1 VRRWLVG
8 AILAFLLLLGGP
20 AIWLQHELNT
30 PYFGAAGLGSFV
42 DISRGAGIGAIAD
55 ALKAGG
61 ALRHKLPFLLYVRWT
76 GQARHL
82 RAGEYR
88 FTSPARPARIVQ
100 RLVQGDVYF
109 RTVTIPEGLTAR
121 ETIALLVRVGF
132 SNEKEME
139 ELINRVDWIA
149 DLDPRAGS
157 LEGYIWPETYR
168 FSRHTTPEEMLKA
181 MVTQFRVRMSSL
193 LAANP
198 LPSGWSIPQIVTLAS
213 MIEKEAKTADER
225 RLVASVLR
233 NRLRLKMPL
242 SCDPTIIY
250 ALKMAGTYAGSL
262 HKANLGMASAYNT
275 YTHPGLPP
283 GPIANPG
290 ADSLQA
296 ALEPAPSDY
305 LYYVSRNDGTH
316 FFSKDLRTHLQAV
329 ARYQTRRHSGER

>member
-1 VRRWLVG
+1 VRRRLAE
-8 AILAFLLLLGGP
+8 AILGLWLLLGGF
-20 AIWLQHELNT
+20 AIWIQYELNT
-30 PYFGAAGLGSFV
+30 PYFGAAGVESFV
-42 DISRGAGIGAIAD
+42 DIPRGAGIGTIAD

-61 ALRHKLPFLLYVRWT
+61 ALHHRLPFLVYLRWT

-88 FTSPARPARIVQ
+88 FTSPARPAQIVQ

-121 ETIALLVRVGF
+121 EIIALLVRIGF
-132 SNEKEME
+132 SNEKELE
-139 ELINRVDWIA
+139 ELIHRVDWIS
-149 DLDPRAGS
+149 DLDPRAAS

-168 FSRHTTPEEMLKA
+168 FSRHTTPEEMFKA
-181 MVTQFRVRMSSL
+181 MITQFRVRMSSL
-193 LAANP
+193 LAASP

-213 MIEKEAKTADER
+213 LIEKEAKTADER
-225 RLVASVLR
+225 RLVASVLM

-242 SCDPTIIY
+242 ACDPTIIY
-250 ALKMAGTYAGSL
+250 ALKMAGTYTGNL
-262 HKANLGMASAYNT
+262 HKADLGMPSAYNT

-329 ARYQTRRHSGER
+329 ERFQKHGHSGGR